1 MKRGHNVTLFEKNSE
16 LGGALYYVSLPDFK
30 LDYKDYTEYMIRETK
45 AVVKDIRTD
54 TEVTADLIN
63 GEAFDIAIVATGAET
78 FIPGIPRA
86 EKGGILDPLKVLDG
100 REKTGNRVI
109 VCGAGLVGCEVAM
122 VLAEQGKDVTMVDML
137 PTAAPELAIYTKW
150 VLDAKLAE
158 LGVKVKVNHKITE
171 MTDQH
176 IICDCQGE
184 TYTYEGDSVICALGL
199 KPNRTLV
206 DELREKCGKTEIIPV
221 GDVNKPRKIMQAT
234 HEGFHAARRI

>member
-1 MKRGHNVTLFEKNSE
+1 M
-16 LGGALYYVSLPDFK
+16 PDFK
-30 LDYKDYTEYMIRETK
+30 LDYKDYTDYMIRETK
-45 AVVKDIRTD
+45 EVVKDIRTD
-54 TEVTADLIN
+54 TEVTADMIN
-63 GEAFDIAIVATGAET
+63 DGGYDVAIVASGAET
-78 FIPGIPRA
+78 FIPAIPGT

-100 REKTGNRVI
+100 KETTGDRVI

-137 PTAAPELAIYTKW
+137 PTSAPELAIYTKW

-171 MTDQH
+171 MTANG
-176 IICDCQGE
+176 ITCDCGGE
-184 TYTYEGDSVICALGL
+184 TVSYSGDSVICALGL
-199 KPNRTLV
+199 KPCRKLL
-206 DELREKCGKTEIIPV
+206 DDLRANCPGTEIIPA